1 MKKTAL
7 ILAVLLVIAVFAGCS
22 TAQKAQSQ
30 DTQTSDTQVQEA
42 QSQDEEETQTQNEDS
57 SSNDM
62 HYAFEFEDV
71 DGNVHKLSDY
81 EGKPVYLE
89 VWGSWCSVCMSG
101 LEDMNTFA
109 GEDHDYY
116 VLSVVFP
123 EHAGEKS
130 QEDFITW
137 FNELGY
143 KNLTVMF
150 DNDLQIIKDFGIGG
164 FPSNIFFAAQGN
176 FAGGQVGQMSPEL
189 IDQVMQGLAD
199 EEQ

>member
-7 ILAVLLVIAVFAGCS
+7 ILAVILVISVFAGCS
-22 TAQKAQSQ
+22 AAQEAQSQ
-30 DTQTSDTQVQEA
+30 DTQASDTQVQEA
-42 QSQDEEETQTQNEDS
+42 QSQDEEETQTQDEDS

-123 EHAGEKS
+123 EPCRR
-130 QEDFITW
+130 EDHRRI
-137 FNELGY
+137 
-143 KNLTVMF
+143 
-150 DNDLQIIKDFGIGG
+150 
-164 FPSNIFFAAQGN
+164 S
-176 FAGGQVGQMSPEL
+176 
-189 IDQVMQGLAD
+189 
-199 EEQ
+199 